1 MTEDQRTRIADEILA
16 TIEENPVGIAL
27 ALLEKA
33 FKDELELR
41 DLKRKNT
48 KLAQMAV
55 GFKEIISPD
64 FNITAERFAR

>member
-1 MTEDQRTRIADEILA
+1 MTEEKTKISSEILA

-27 ALLEKA
+27 ALLDKA
-33 FKDELELR
+33 LRDELELR

>member
-48 KLAQMAV
+48 KLALMVV
-55 GFKEIISPD
+55 GYKESGIPD
-64 FNITAERFAR
+64 LNVTAERFAR

>member
-33 FKDELELR
+33 FKDELEIR

-48 KLAQMAV
+48 KLALMAI
-55 GFKEIISPD
+55 GYKETGIPD
-64 FNITAERFAR
+64 LNVTAECFTR